1 MNSKKSFVVDFESLL
16 DSKKLEIVLC
26 RDSWCNGNKYNSK
39 LSAPVS
45 SIKKTERLYSSV
57 FYIKSFLFSTF
68 LKFLLLKFLLHSFL
82 FPHFDIISFQV
93 CKKYHRFIIS
103 LVISF
108 CYISFTPKSLTL
120 FWLRHC
126 APVVFIHLFLC
137 CNIIGNNKKKG
148 ECNNEI
154 I

>member
-1 MNSKKSFVVDFESLL
+1 MLL
-16 DSKKLEIVLC
+16 TLNLYQTVKNL
-26 RDSWCNGNKYNSK
+26 K
-39 LSAPVS
+39 LSCVGTRGAMVINIILNCQPVS
-45 SIKKTERLYSSV
+45 SIKKTERLYSSA